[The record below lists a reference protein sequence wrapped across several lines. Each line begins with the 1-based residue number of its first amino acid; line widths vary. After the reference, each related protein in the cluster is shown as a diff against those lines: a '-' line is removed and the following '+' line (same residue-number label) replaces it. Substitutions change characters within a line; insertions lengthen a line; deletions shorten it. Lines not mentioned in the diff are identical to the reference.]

1 MINQYQQDIVEKD
14 SELTK
19 TQDTLFELEK
29 KFGAAQ
35 EQWKAEKDRLNAE
48 IKQQNMRWSLGLGI
62 AGLWF
67 DCCFIIS
74 VLYYICLI
82 VFRLKDLDDTNKF
95 LESARVEL
103 ASRDLNLEEKLNVL
117 KEDRDRLTQETIK
130 LQSDL
135 EIEKH
140 EKVTLD
146 QNLQRKTEEY
156 ETVIEQLKGNW
167 EEATEKLTKLKQ
179 QFQVK
184 LKSLKD
190 QLNTSQ
196 VRFSFTNF

>member
-1 MINQYQQDIVEKD
+1 
-14 SELTK
+14 
-19 TQDTLFELEK
+19 
-29 KFGAAQ
+29 
-35 EQWKAEKDRLNAE
+35 
-48 IKQQNMRWSLGLGI
+48 
-62 AGLWF
+62 LWF

-74 VLYYICLI
+74 VVYYICLI